1 MLRKCKLRKNLCL
14 QLITLAIAKI
24 CMSLCAVTAEPSM
37 SSVVELCGWIKM
49 QPDRQQQQH
58 AERIYSTP
66 ALSPW
71 RHTNKE
77 YCGRKMS
84 VIRTHTHTH
93 TQYAAS
99 NSLSEGKKL
108 LFVLFVCRILWALF
122 RAYFHSGCVMYFSLV
137 LTPQFSYGVAVLLKY
152 FAFRIWLQKYARTF
166 WHNCCQSHWHLQR
179 TIYWC
184 AMFAT
189 KVVKYKLNIGVQQ
202 FICDRWHIRAY
213 RFGWR

>member
-1 MLRKCKLRKNLCL
+1 MNIFYFVCHWIMLRKCKLRKNLCL

-93 TQYAAS
+93 THSMQLVTVFRKGKNYFLFDLYAAFYEPFFG
-99 NSLSEGKKL
+99 LT
-108 LFVLFVCRILWALF
+108 FTVDVLCTLVSYLRLNFRMALQ
-122 RAYFHSGCVMYFSLV
+122 YF
-137 LTPQFSYGVAVLLKY
+137 
-152 FAFRIWLQKYARTF
+152 
-166 WHNCCQSHWHLQR
+166 
-179 TIYWC
+179 
-184 AMFAT
+184 
-189 KVVKYKLNIGVQQ
+189 
-202 FICDRWHIRAY
+202 
-213 RFGWR
+213 